1 MNKYEPL
8 KFEVARL
15 LILKKIKILPV
26 VIVALG
32 PLTDRIPLSIKE
44 INIDYISGIVK
55 EKKIKINKEKKITV
69 KYKNKYSHRK
79 CE

>member
-32 PLTDRIPLSIKE
+32 PLTDRIPISIKE
-44 INIDYISGIVK
+44 INIDYIV
-55 EKKIKINKEKKITV
+55 EL
-69 KYKNKYSHRK
+69 
-79 CE
+79 